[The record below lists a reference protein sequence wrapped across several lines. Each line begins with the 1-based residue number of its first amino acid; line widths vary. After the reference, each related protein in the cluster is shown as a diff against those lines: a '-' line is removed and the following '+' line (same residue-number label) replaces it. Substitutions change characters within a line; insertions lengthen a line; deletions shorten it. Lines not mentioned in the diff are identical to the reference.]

1 MCMFFQKGFSVLS
14 KRCVCSTAH
23 VFMWLYM
30 CLLVSMMFLS
40 VFVMFLSSFCVLSF
54 RTIVCY
60 LLGRLIYAAYVPQ
73 QYLGLCPFWLLCIN
87 SSPSYGYCLL
97 SKNNIHPQSKR
108 MGRSS
113 VFIINVANHGK
124 NVSDSAGVNESAASS
139 PEVGSGSS
147 RGTARRLDWTCL
159 FYRLHIVWSMLS
171 NLPLCQTELTYELT
185 WNLFLLCGVIYWWSE
200 CPNEEGESHRAG
212 ALLQIADLR
221 SCINA
226 RAKSGNRHKKRKC
239 GNDHLSGGRKG
250 AAAMTE
256 RFLYVNRVL
265 LLVVSMRRVRKS
277 RTHISLMKYFG
288 LQADKTFLMTL
299 VKFRNKNWTLLE
311 SKKTPRIKSMEGSC
325 GVFRVIVWT
334 VRGHGVTMIGL
345 GFHARAWDRLCCP
358 YFGLMRHGRTNSMEQ
373 VIVGLEDLVP
383 RMHPTSIFH
392 RWHRWWQFRM
402 QLRRAVSDS
411 CGV

>member
-1 MCMFFQKGFSVLS
+1 M
-14 KRCVCSTAH
+14 
-23 VFMWLYM
+23 
-30 CLLVSMMFLS
+30 
-40 VFVMFLSSFCVLSF
+40 
-54 RTIVCY
+54 CY
-60 LLGRLIYAAYVPQ
+60 LLGRLIYAAFVSQ

-185 WNLFLLCGVIYWWSE
+185 WNLFLLCGVMYRWSE

-277 RTHISLMKYFG
+277 RTRISLMKYFG

-299 VKFRNKNWTLLE
+299 VKFRNKNKNKNKNPRRHQE
-311 SKKTPRIKSMEGSC
+311 S
-325 GVFRVIVWT
+325 
-334 VRGHGVTMIGL
+334 
-345 GFHARAWDRLCCP
+345 RAWKDLVVSFVWLCELCVDMGWLWLDSGSMREHGIGSVVHTLDSWDTAEQTQWNRSLLVWKTSFPVYIPHLCFIAGIVDGSLECSWEGLFLIPVVSRNISFESSFFSSFIQGNRPEYTALFICDGGLCC
-358 YFGLMRHGRTNSMEQ
+358 G
-373 VIVGLEDLVP
+373 
-383 RMHPTSIFH
+383 
-392 RWHRWWQFRM
+392 
-402 QLRRAVSDS
+402 A
-411 CGV
+411 

>member
-1 MCMFFQKGFSVLS
+1 
-14 KRCVCSTAH
+14 
-23 VFMWLYM
+23 
-30 CLLVSMMFLS
+30 
-40 VFVMFLSSFCVLSF
+40 
-54 RTIVCY
+54 
-60 LLGRLIYAAYVPQ
+60 
-73 QYLGLCPFWLLCIN
+73 
-87 SSPSYGYCLL
+87 
-97 SKNNIHPQSKR
+97 

-358 YFGLMRHGRTNSMEQ
+358 YFGLMRHCRTNLMEQ
-373 VIVGLEDLVP
+373 VIVFGGP
-383 RMHPTSIFH
+383 RSPYISHIYISSLASLM
-392 RWHRWWQFRM
+392 
-402 QLRRAVSDS
+402 AV
-411 CGV
+411 

>member
-1 MCMFFQKGFSVLS
+1 M
-14 KRCVCSTAH
+14 
-23 VFMWLYM
+23 
-30 CLLVSMMFLS
+30 
-40 VFVMFLSSFCVLSF
+40 
-54 RTIVCY
+54 
-60 LLGRLIYAAYVPQ
+60 
-73 QYLGLCPFWLLCIN
+73 
-87 SSPSYGYCLL
+87 L
-97 SKNNIHPQSKR
+97 SKNNIHPQSKG

-113 VFIINVANHGK
+113 VFIIDVANSPITEK
-124 NVSDSAGVNESAASS
+124 NVSYSAGVNESATSS
-139 PEVGSGSS
+139 HEVGSGSN
-147 RGTARRLDWTCL
+147 RGAASRLDWTCL

-185 WNLFLLCGVIYWWSE
+185 WNLFLLCGVIYRWSE

-212 ALLQIADLR
+212 ELLQIADLR

-265 LLVVSMRRVRKS
+265 LLVVSMRRVRES
-277 RTHISLMKYFG
+277 RTHISLMKYSG

-299 VKFRNKNWTLLE
+299 VKFRNKNKNSNPRRHQE
-311 SKKTPRIKSMEGSC
+311 SRAWKDLVVS
-325 GVFRVIVWT
+325 FVWLFELC
-334 VRGHGVTMIGL
+334 VDMGVTMTGL

-373 VIVGLEDLVP
+373 VIVGLENLVP
-383 RMHPTSIFH
+383 RIYPTSIFH